1 MAEQSNGQILP
12 KSTVHVLSIS
22 KDFLVSKDGRFRAI
36 LPAANYELLVKCL
49 GYESKTIA
57 INVPTNTIRNLTVR
71 LTPLTIGKVTS
82 KLNNR
87 PIVGAHVQIL
97 ETNNDF
103 QTGKLMDSCAS
114 EQFFKKKTSNEV
126 TKLSR
131 LYFFV

>member
-71 LTPLTIGKVTS
+71 LTPLTIGKVITVHENVHVIGYVTS

-97 ETNNDF
+97 ETNKDF

-114 EQFFKKKTSNEV
+114 EFFFQKKN
-126 TKLSR
+126 
-131 LYFFV
+131 